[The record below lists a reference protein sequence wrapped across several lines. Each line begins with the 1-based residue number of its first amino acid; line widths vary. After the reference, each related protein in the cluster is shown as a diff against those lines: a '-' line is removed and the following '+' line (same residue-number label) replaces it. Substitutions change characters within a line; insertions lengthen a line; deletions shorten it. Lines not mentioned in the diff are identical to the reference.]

1 MVDQPPQ
8 PLDFEANERR
18 IIQRNLAEMPNEIAN
33 RGERLAVR
41 IHHFADLFGIPED
54 DFWRDLEANPVG
66 PLAATLAKEAR
77 RQNIHEQAAAEYVRR
92 LAHVAGFRKLPS
104 MGPNALY
111 VTGDGQIVTGVDLG
125 QAPKPSKS
133 IDFQWRTGNINCYA
147 AQKYTREGGGNQDN
161 QFIELETLLA
171 NFLPRRNNNVA
182 LFILVDG
189 PYYNQARLGQLRG
202 LVRLQAPFSYV
213 TSVNDLSAILQEI
226 VAA

>member
-1 MVDQPPQ
+1 MVNQPPQ

-18 IIQRNLAEMPNEIAN
+18 INERNLAEVAGEIVN
-33 RGERLAVR
+33 REERLTVR
-41 IHHFADLFGIPED
+41 IRHFANQFGIPEE
-54 DFWRDLEANPVG
+54 DFWRDLEANPAG

-92 LAHVAGFRKLPS
+92 LPSVAGFRKLPS

-111 VTGDGQIVTGVDLG
+111 VTGDGQFVTGGDLG

-133 IDFQWRTGNINCYA
+133 IDFQWQTRHINCYA

-171 NFLPRRNNNVA
+171 NYLPRRNNNVA

-189 PYYNQARLGQLRG
+189 PYYTQARLDQLRG

-213 TSVNDLSAILQEI
+213 TSVNNLSQILQEI
-226 VAA
+226 AGE